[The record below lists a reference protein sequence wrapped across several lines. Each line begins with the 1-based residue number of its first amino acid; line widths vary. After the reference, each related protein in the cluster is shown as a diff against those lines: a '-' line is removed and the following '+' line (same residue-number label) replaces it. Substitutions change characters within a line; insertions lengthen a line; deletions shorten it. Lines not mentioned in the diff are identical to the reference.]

1 MTRASPPSSKSTRAA
16 RPNTLWL
23 LGPAIVLLVVW
34 TQIPFLLT
42 IYHSLRRYNLL
53 YPDRNNFI
61 GFGNYVS
68 YLQDLFTNSIFQTA
82 IFNTLILV
90 CAVLFTTVL
99 VGLFLALLFYQDFP
113 GRALARTLVISPFF
127 IMPVV
132 TALIWKNMLMHP
144 VYGLFAWVSQSLGQ
158 KPIDWLAT
166 YPMESVILMVSWE
179 WIPFAMLLILT
190 GLQSLS
196 KEQLEA
202 AKIDGASPWQEFR
215 FIIVPHLAQTMSV
228 VVMLESIFLLT
239 IFAEIYASTSGGP
252 GLSTTTLP
260 YLIYIKAFGEYN
272 IGSAAAGGVFAVILA
287 NIVATFVLRMIGRN
301 LQSAKG
307 GTG

>member
-1 MTRASPPSSKSTRAA
+1 MASVPIKAKAKAS

-23 LGPAIVLLVVW
+23 LGPAMLLLIVW
-34 TQIPFLLT
+34 TQIPFILT
-42 IYHSLRRYNLL
+42 IFNSTRRYDLL
-53 YPDRNNFI
+53 NPERQGFVGINNFL
-61 GFGNYVS
+61 S
-68 YLQDLFTNSIFQTA
+68 MLTDPIFHTS

-90 CAVLFTTVL
+90 GAVLLITVV

-132 TALIWKNMLMHP
+132 SALIWKNMLMHP
-144 VYGLFAWVSQSLGQ
+144 VYGLFAWVAQSFGQ

-166 YPMESVILMVSWE
+166 YPMESVMMMVSWE

-202 AKIDGASPWQEFR
+202 AKIDGATSWQEFR

-228 VVMLESIFLLT
+228 VVMLETIFLLT

-260 YLIYIKAFGEYN
+260 YLIYLKAFAEYR
-272 IGSAAAGGVFAVILA
+272 IGVAAAGGVFAVILA